1 MGQDLLTKLIAA
13 LAPMGLTLLGGFIAA
28 WAIMREQ
35 GKRNDES
42 IKQLKVAFTELSS
55 RIDAKNEKIV
65 LTLSSVQNVAEE
77 SMRQIRAAWARL
89 EDDSQRAAK
98 GREEQARLDEQL
110 KNQKEALLELK
121 RTQELRLDDV
131 LRAIA
136 KPPQ

>member
-13 LAPMGLTLLGGFIAA
+13 LVPMGLTLLGGFIAA

-55 RIDAKNEKIV
+55 RIDTKNEKIV